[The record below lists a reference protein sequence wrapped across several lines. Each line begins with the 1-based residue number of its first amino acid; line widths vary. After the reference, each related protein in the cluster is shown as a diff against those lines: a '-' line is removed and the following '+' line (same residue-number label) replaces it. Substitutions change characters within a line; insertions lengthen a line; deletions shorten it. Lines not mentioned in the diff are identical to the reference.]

1 MGNIAIF
8 GGTFNPFHIGHYQ
21 ILETLCET
29 EWIDKVLVM
38 PDKLPPHK
46 DCDFLA
52 SDNDRIN
59 MCKIVCEDFHKAEP
73 CLIEFEREGRS
84 YSIDTVLLLKSLY
97 PNDSFYFVCG
107 GDMIATLD
115 RWRSWQELIKVTA
128 FIAFSR
134 SGMSDF
140 ENHVERM
147 RKLGARIHIIDREI
161 TEISSSSLRQK
172 LNREMLPEKVY
183 SYIIKRNI
191 YNEQL

>member
-21 ILETLCET
+21 ILKVLCET
-29 EWIDKVLVM
+29 VWIDKVLVM

-52 SDNDRIN
+52 SDEDRIH
-59 MCKIVCEDFHKAEP
+59 MCKIVCEDFDKAEP
-73 CLIEFEREGRS
+73 CLVEFKREGRS
-84 YSIDTVLLLKSLY
+84 YSIDTILLLKNLF
-97 PNDSFYFVCG
+97 PNDNFYFVCG

-115 RWRSWQELIKVTA
+115 QWKSWQDLIKETS

-134 SGMSDF
+134 IGTPDF

-147 RKLGARIHIIDREI
+147 RNLGAHIHIIDREI

-172 LNREMLPEKVY
+172 LNRAMLPEKVY

-191 YNEQL
+191 YNE